1 MKKHLIIGNP
11 ISHTLSPKLHNYWL
25 KENRINGMY
34 DKVLL
39 KENEIES
46 LIKKINTKELHG
58 MNVTVPYKQI
68 VIPYLESL
76 SETAKITN
84 SVNTIF
90 NKDGKIHGDN
100 TDVFGFQESLSNKNI
115 DLKNK
120 DVFIFGAGGV
130 VPSII
135 LALTN
140 LNIKKIYLSNRT
152 LKNANLIK
160 DKFNFIEV
168 IEWGKIIN
176 CDLFI
181 NSTSVGLKNNESLG
195 LNFENIKEKK
205 FFYDV
210 IYNPPKTRFLLEAE
224 KRGHKVINGRDMF
237 LYQAQK
243 AFNLWHNFTPN
254 IDDQLIN
261 YLYND

>member
-1 MKKHLIIGNP
+1 
-11 ISHTLSPKLHNYWL
+11 
-25 KENRINGMY
+25 MY
-34 DKVLL
+34 
-39 KENEIES
+39 
-46 LIKKINTKELHG
+46 
-58 MNVTVPYKQI
+58 
-68 VIPYLESL
+68 
-76 SETAKITN
+76 
-84 SVNTIF
+84 
-90 NKDGKIHGDN
+90 
-100 TDVFGFQESLSNKNI
+100 FGFQKSLSNKNI

-135 LALTN
+135 LALIN

-181 NSTSVGLKNNESLG
+181 NSTSVGLKSGENLG
-195 LNFENIKEKK
+195 LNFENIKEIKI
-205 FFYDV
+205 FYDV
-210 IYNPPKTRFLLEAE
+210 IYNPPMTSFLLEAE
-224 KRGHKVINGRDMF
+224 KKGHKVINGRDMF

-243 AFNLWHNFTPN
+243 AFNLWHNLTPKIN
-254 IDDQLIN
+254 DQLIN

>member
-11 ISHTLSPKLHNYWL
+11 ISHSLSPKLHNYWF
-25 KENRINGMY
+25 KENRINGEY
-34 DKVLL
+34 NKLLL
-39 KENEIES
+39 KDNEIEL
-46 LIKKINTKELHG
+46 LIQKIKSKELHG
-58 MNVTVPYKQI
+58 MNVTVPYKQT
-68 VIPYLESL
+68 VIPFLESL

-84 SVNTIF
+84 SVNTIL
-90 NKDGKIHGDN
+90 NIDGKIHGDN
-100 TDVFGFQESLSNKNI
+100 TDVFGFQKSLSNSNV

-120 DVFIFGAGGV
+120 EVLIFGAGGV

-152 LKNANLIK
+152 LENANLIK
-160 DKFNFIEV
+160 HKFNFIEIV
-168 IEWGKIIN
+168 EFGKIIN

-181 NSTSVGLKNNESLG
+181 NSTSVGLKSGESLG
-195 LNFENIKEKK
+195 LNLENIKEKK
-205 FFYDV
+205 IFYDV
-210 IYNPPKTRFLLEAE
+210 IYNPPKTSFLLEAE
-224 KRGHKVINGRDMF
+224 KKGHKVINGRDMF

-243 AFNLWHNFTPN
+243 AFNLWHNLTPS

>member
-11 ISHTLSPKLHNYWL
+11 ISHSLSPKLHNYWFE
-25 KENRINGMY
+25 KNKINGKY

-46 LIKKINTKELHG
+46 LIKKIKTKELHG

-68 VIPYLESL
+68 VIPHLESL

-152 LKNANLIK
+152 LKNANFIR

-181 NSTSVGLKNNESLG
+181 NSTSVGLKNNENLG

-205 FFYDV
+205 IFYDV
-210 IYNPPKTRFLLEAE
+210 IYNPLKTSFLLEAE
-224 KRGHKVINGRDMF
+224 KKGHKVINGRDMF

-243 AFNLWHNFTPN
+243 AFNLWHNLTPN
-254 IDDQLIN
+254 IDDNLIN

>member
-11 ISHTLSPKLHNYWL
+11 ISHTLSPKLHNYWFE
-25 KENRINGMY
+25 KNRINGKY

-46 LIKKINTKELHG
+46 LIKKIKTQELHG

-68 VIPYLESL
+68 VIPHLESL

-100 TDVFGFQESLSNKNI
+100 TDVFGFQESLLKKNI

-120 DVFIFGAGGV
+120 EVFIFGAGGV

-168 IEWGKIIN
+168 IKWGKIIN

-181 NSTSVGLKNNESLG
+181 NSTSVGLKNNDNLG

-205 FFYDV
+205 IFYDV
-210 IYNPPKTRFLLEAE
+210 IYNPPKTNFLLEAE
-224 KRGHKVINGRDMF
+224 KKGHSVINGRDMF

-243 AFNLWHNFTPN
+243 AFNLWHNLTPN